1 MKRAVCAVVAALLTV
16 CVVHGE
22 EPASIE
28 GQVLLQ
34 ESGEPIA
41 GATVILL
48 ETGALAITDRQGE
61 FQFEGVQPGRYHLH
75 ARIGSALQDVSHVVV
90 AAGGETAR
98 LQLVLSFPTQRT
110 EITVSATGRPESAF
124 ETFQATHSLTLLD
137 LARAEAIAAGLGEA
151 IGNQPGTGIAWRGF
165 GPGSSRPLVRG
176 FDGDRVAIMTDDL
189 PTGSISSN
197 SGDHAETFNP
207 LAFERVE
214 VVKGPATL
222 LYGSNAMGGV
232 INAISSHAGFSSHP
246 DGLQGYLQ
254 GSAGTTNAL
263 GGGAAGLDYAQGGWR
278 FWGGANGLR
287 TGDYDTPAGP
297 IENSRTRS
305 ANGYGGF
312 GWFGDRAF
320 VSFGVRTNYGA
331 YGNPF
336 AGDFHGHHHH
346 DDDHDEEGEDEHGHD
361 EEEGEDEHDH
371 HEEEGEELHDDHEE
385 EGDHEDEE
393 LRIDLEMRQ
402 QAYQVNWGL
411 RNLGSA
417 LDSFVMKLNYAT
429 YQHEEIEFE
438 GSQRRIGTRFDN
450 DQFVYR
456 GVFEQNR
463 RGPLTGRFGFSG
475 LERDYSA
482 SGEEALAPPVDQQS
496 FALFALEELTFER
509 VKLQFGGRLETSRYN
524 PAFAERARGHEDE
537 AGHEDEH
544 QEEEHQEDEHHEDEH
559 HEDEHHEEEIPDAVR
574 RRFTGASAAAGMH
587 VDLWQGGAFVANYSH
602 SYRVPALEELYNL
615 GPHVGTLIYEV
626 GDPGLTAERGN
637 GIDLSL
643 RQQAGRID
651 GEVNLFYYDF
661 SNFVF
666 PFATGEEEGGLPVVH
681 FVQRDSRFTG
691 AEARLG
697 IGFRPDFRLN
707 LGLDLVDAQDT
718 RIRTPLPRIPPLR
731 GRVGLEYRHKGL
743 SLRPELVMANRQS
756 QTFDLEMP
764 TAGYAVVNLRASYT
778 IPTPG
783 AIHQFSANVFNVG
796 DQLYRNH
803 SSFIKD
809 LAPEMGRGV
818 RFSYIVRFF

>member
-1 MKRAVCAVVAALLTV
+1 MKRMKRAVCAVVAALLTV
-16 CVVHGE
+16 CAVQGE

-28 GQVLLQ
+28 GQVLLR
-34 ESGEPIA
+34 ETGEPVA
-41 GATVILL
+41 GATVIVL
-48 ETGALAITDRQGE
+48 ETGALTITDRQGE
-61 FQFEGVQPGRYHLH
+61 FKFEGVQPGRYHLH
-75 ARIGSALQDVSHVVV
+75 AHLDSALRNVSQVVL
-90 AAGGETAR
+90 AAPGETVRPR
-98 LQLVLSFPTQRT
+98 LLLSFSTQRT
-110 EITVSATGRPESAF
+110 QITVSATGRPESAF
-124 ETFQATHSLTLLD
+124 EAFQSTHSLTSLD
-137 LARAEAIAAGLGEA
+137 LARAENIAAGLGEA
-151 IGNQPGTGIAWRGF
+151 IGNQPGTGISWRGF
-165 GPGSSRPLVRG
+165 GPGSSRPLIRG
-176 FDGDRVAIMTDDL
+176 FDGDRVLIMTDDL

-207 LAFERVE
+207 LAYERVE

-232 INAISSHAGFSSHP
+232 VNAISSHAGFSSHP

-254 GSAGTTNAL
+254 GSGGTANAL
-263 GGGAAGLDYAQGGWR
+263 GGVAAGFDYAQGPWR

-287 TGDYDTPAGP
+287 TGDYATPTGA

-305 ANGYGGF
+305 TNGYGGF

-320 VSFGVRTNYGA
+320 VSFGVRANDAA

-336 AGDFHGHHHH
+336 AGEFHAHHH
-346 DDDHDEEGEDEHGHD
+346 DHGHD
-361 EEEGEDEHDH
+361 EEEGEDHHGHD
-371 HEEEGEELHDDHEE
+371 EEEGEHDEE
-385 EGDHEDEE
+385 EGEHEDEE
-393 LRIDLEMRQ
+393 LRIDLEMHQ

-417 LDSFVMKLNYAT
+417 LESFVMKLNYTT
-429 YQHEEIEFE
+429 YWHEEVEFE
-438 GSQRRIGTRFDN
+438 GSARRIGTRFDN

-463 RGPLTGRFGFSG
+463 LGPLSGRFGFSG

-482 SGEEALAPPVDQQS
+482 SGEEALSPPVDQQS
-496 FALFALEELTFER
+496 FALFALEELDFER
-509 VKLQFGGRLETSRYN
+509 VKFQFGGRLETSRYN
-524 PAFAERARGHEDE
+524 PAFAERAHGHEDE
-537 AGHEDEH
+537 A
-544 QEEEHQEDEHHEDEH
+544 EEEHEGHGHEEEHHEE
-559 HEDEHHEEEIPDAVR
+559 EHHEEEIPDAIR

-587 VDLWQGGAFVANYSH
+587 TDLWPGGAFVANFSH

-615 GPHVGTLIYEV
+615 GPHVGTLIFEV
-626 GDPGLTAERGN
+626 GDPGLKAERGN
-637 GIDLSL
+637 GLDLSL
-643 RQQAGRID
+643 RQRAGRID

-666 PFATGEEEGGLPVVH
+666 PFATGEEEGGLPVVN

-707 LGLDLVDAQDT
+707 LGLDFVDAQDT
-718 RIRTPLPRIPPLR
+718 QTHTPLPRIPPLR
-731 GRVGLEYRHKGL
+731 GRVGLEYRHKGF
-743 SLRPELVMANRQS
+743 SLRPELVLANRQS
-756 QTFDLEMP
+756 QTFDLETP
-764 TAGYAVVNLRASYT
+764 TAGYAVFSLRASYT

-783 AIHQFSANVFNVG
+783 AIHQFSADVFNVG

-818 RFSYIVRFF
+818 RFSYMLRFF